1 MSEAEIAQFRGYLV
15 GDSCSKDPILRH
27 ESNANSSGGRH
38 ARFAIQLLQCCSD
51 FSLRSTATTSQELSC
66 TLLAADAGAAS
77 SACSGKMLT
86 MGTQHCWQTRP
97 HDRPSFPEVLSQL
110 EDMQVHAMVKFLRS
124 SSLLVQFVFNLAASA
139 HGSIRASSAM
149 RQQQSQQV
157 RGFAPLSFFLHM
169 V

>member
-1 MSEAEIAQFRGYLV
+1 
-15 GDSCSKDPILRH
+15 
-27 ESNANSSGGRH
+27 
-38 ARFAIQLLQCCSD
+38 
-51 FSLRSTATTSQELSC
+51 
-66 TLLAADAGAAS
+66 
-77 SACSGKMLT
+77 

-110 EDMQVHAMVKFLRS
+110 EDMQVHAMLKFLRS

-157 RGFAPLSFFLHM
+157 RGYCSLELLFAHGLILIQNANALQQHKVIAVLP
-169 V
+169 